1 MSSVKIYTDASFK
14 EGKPRQYSHA
24 GISCSI
30 NQDTGSQVWIM
41 SHIQVTSNGRA
52 EATAIEMALRNL
64 PQDITDKTVTIL
76 NDNLPLVMSIN
87 GESNNHCDS
96 DSSDVVQRIRKRL
109 EDIFMKNYNRLLA
122 AGWTPEDA
130 SQIAKDKVQVKWLSR
145 QDNHAADAMAY
156 HALSYLPM
164 DNSKRVMANNM
175 IM

>member
-14 EGKPRQYSHA
+14 EEKPRHNSHA

-30 NQDTGSQVWIM
+30 NQGTGSQIWIM

-52 EATAIEMALRNL
+52 EATAIEMALKNL
-64 PQDITDKTVTIL
+64 PQDITDETVTIL

-87 GESNNHCDS
+87 GESDNHYDS
-96 DSSDVVQRIRKRL
+96 DSSDIVQRIRRRL
-109 EDIFMKNYNRLLA
+109 ENM
-122 AGWTPEDA
+122 
-130 SQIAKDKVQVKWLSR
+130 KDKVRVKWLSR

-156 HALSYLPM
+156 HALSYLPI
-164 DNSKRVMANNM
+164 DNSKRVMANSM